1 MKEEKKLIGICGTR
15 IFDQNA
21 LRFISELR
29 DYGNKLG
36 YYIITFSA
44 NTDSLEDTDDI
55 LGEYQLFE
63 LNKYLNLSSLII
75 LAETIKNQTLIH
87 QIVRIGKEK
96 NIPVFSLDCEIEECY
111 NLKMNYCNGF
121 EQMVRHVIEEH
132 HARHINM
139 LAGFKGNPFSEERI
153 AIYKKVLAEYQIPF
167 EENRLGYGDFW
178 DRPSRVVVKKFLKE
192 NSPLPDAIICANDS
206 MAITTCSVLKQHGYK
221 VPDDIIVTGF
231 DGIPQGRYHTPILA
245 TCDPNYQRCIEFIFE
260 QIEQANTTGQIIPCN
275 CDVDFSLIESQ
286 SCGCKP
292 KVFYDRN
299 QIISTLY
306 ENIGDC
312 TWHNLS
318 MNQMVTSLLK
328 INDFM
333 EIAKILPD
341 TVKMWSDHF
350 HFVCIKSELLESCE
364 FPENYGEM
372 VTLLQGNHGE
382 FAEPGE
388 KFPVEELLP
397 GLRKFIQ
404 NDENENVMVVRLLN
418 SGKDVYGYVIEA
430 FFELNDRS
438 LQRCNEFA
446 MFLSHSINS
455 VIHNRQLQELN
466 KNLTEAYNEIS
477 QLSLCDPLTNVNNR
491 RGFYQELRTLL
502 SKKENMGK
510 YLYILSIDMDKL
522 KHINDTFGHAEG
534 DFAIVTLAKSIVKVC
549 RHYDDTSI
557 CARFG
562 GDEFTC
568 TILSDHLDAYPVET
582 ISQDLNNTIQQTPGV
597 SNKPYSITAS
607 VGLSNCQISANL
619 DIESLIIAA
628 DQKMYLNKAARK
640 KAQKAEQHQPNT
652 P

>member
-15 IFDQNA
+15 IFNQNA
-21 LRFISELR
+21 LRFISEIR

-36 YYIITFSA
+36 YYVITFSA

-63 LNKYLNLSSLII
+63 LSKYLNFSSLII
-75 LAETIKNQTLIH
+75 LAETIKNQTLIQ
-87 QIVRIGKEK
+87 QIIRIGKEK
-96 NIPVFSLDCEIEECY
+96 NIPVFSLDCEIEDCY
-111 NLKMNYCNGF
+111 NLKMNYSSGF

-132 HARHINM
+132 NARHINM
-139 LAGFKGNPFSEERI
+139 LAGFKGNPFSEKRI
-153 AIYKKVLAEYQIPF
+153 AIYKKVLEEYQIPF
-167 EENRLGYGDFW
+167 EEDRLGYGDFW
-178 DRPSRVVVKKFLKE
+178 DRPSRAAVNKFLKE

-245 TCDPNYQRCIEFIFE
+245 TCDPDYQRCIEFIFD
-260 QIEQANTTGQIIPCN
+260 QIEQVNSTGQISPCD

-318 MNQMVTSLLK
+318 MSQMVTSLLK
-328 INDFM
+328 ISDFI
-333 EIAKILPD
+333 EIAKILPE

-350 HFVCIKSELLESCE
+350 HFVCIKSELLKSSK
-364 FPENYGEM
+364 FPETYGEM
-372 VTLLQGNHGE
+372 VSLLRGHHGE

-388 KFPVEELLP
+388 RFPVTDLMPDFQE
-397 GLRKFIQ
+397 FIQ
-404 NDENENVMVVRLLN
+404 NDENENVMVIRLLN
-418 SGKDVYGYVIEA
+418 TGKDVYGYVIEA
-430 FFELNDRS
+430 FYELDDRS

-455 VIHNRQLQELN
+455 VIHNRQLKELN
-466 KNLTEAYNEIS
+466 ENLTEAYNEIS
-477 QLSLCDPLTNVNNR
+477 QLSLYDPLTNVHNR
-491 RGFYQELRTLL
+491 RGFYQELRALL
-502 SKKENMGK
+502 SKEENLGK

-522 KHINDTFGHAEG
+522 KHINDTYGHAEG

-549 RHYDDTSI
+549 RNYDATSI

-568 TILSDHLDAYPVET
+568 TILADHLDAYPAET
-582 ISQDLNNTIQQTPGV
+582 ISQDLNEVIQQIPGV
-597 SNKPYSITAS
+597 TGKPYPIAAS
-607 VGLSNCQISANL
+607 VGLSECELSANL

-628 DQKMYLNKAARK
+628 DKKMYLNKAARR
-640 KAQKAEQHQPNT
+640 KAQKAESSQ
-652 P
+652 

>member
-15 IFDQNA
+15 IFNQNA

-36 YYIITFSA
+36 YYVITFSA
-44 NTDSLEDTDDI
+44 NSDSLEDNDDI
-55 LGEYQLFE
+55 LGEYQLFN
-63 LNKYLNLSSLII
+63 LTRYLNFRSLII
-75 LAETIKNQTLIH
+75 LAETIKNQTLIQ
-87 QIVRIGKEK
+87 QIISIGKEK
-96 NIPVFSLDCEIEECY
+96 NIPVFSLDCEIEGCY
-111 NLKMNYCNGF
+111 NLKMNYSNGF

-132 HARHINM
+132 NARYINM
-139 LAGFKGNPFSEERI
+139 LAGFKGNAFSEERI
-153 AIYKKVLAEYQIPF
+153 AIYKKVLQDYQIPF
-167 EENRLGYGDFW
+167 EEDRLGYGDFW
-178 DRPSRVVVKKFLKE
+178 DRPSRAAIKKFIKE
-192 NSPLPDAIICANDS
+192 NTPLPDAIICANDA
-206 MAITTCSVLKQHGYK
+206 MAITTCSVLKQCGYR

-245 TCDPNYQRCIEFIFE
+245 TCDPDYQRCIEFIFAQVE
-260 QIEQANTTGQIIPCN
+260 LANTTGQISPSD

-292 KVFYDRN
+292 KVYYDRN

-328 INDFM
+328 IYDFM
-333 EIAKILPD
+333 EIAKILPE

-350 HFVCIKSELLESCE
+350 HFVCIKSELLESNE
-364 FPENYGEM
+364 VPEKYGEM
-372 VTLLQGNHGE
+372 VTLLRGHHGD
-382 FAEPGE
+382 FSKPGE
-388 KFPVEELLP
+388 TFHVTEFLP
-397 GLRKFIQ
+397 DLKEFIQ

-430 FFELNDRS
+430 FYELNDRS

-477 QLSLCDPLTNVNNR
+477 QLSLHDPLTNVNNR

-502 SKKENMGK
+502 SKEENWGK
-510 YLYILSIDMDKL
+510 YLHILSIDMDNL
-522 KHINDTFGHAEG
+522 KYINDTFGHAEG
-534 DFAIVTLAKSIVKVC
+534 DFAIVTLSKSIVKVC
-549 RHYDDTSI
+549 RDYDASSI
-557 CARFG
+557 CSRFG

-568 TILSDHLDAYPVET
+568 TILSDSPDTYQIET
-582 ISQDLNNTIQQTPGV
+582 ISKHISEAIQQAPGV
-597 SNKPYSITAS
+597 SKKTYPITAS
-607 VGLSNCQISANL
+607 VGLSACQLSANL
-619 DIESLIIAA
+619 DIESLNIAA
-628 DQKMYLNKAARK
+628 DKKMYQNKAAK
-640 KAQKAEQHQPNT
+640 KNT
-652 P
+652 R

>member
-21 LRFISELR
+21 LRFISEIR

-36 YYIITFSA
+36 YYVITFSA

-63 LNKYLNLSSLII
+63 LSKYLNFSSLVI
-75 LAETIKNQTLIH
+75 LAETIKNQTLIQ
-87 QIVRIGKEK
+87 QIIRIGREK
-96 NIPVFSLDCEIEECY
+96 NIPVFSLDCEIDGCY
-111 NLKMNYCNGF
+111 NLKMNYSNGF

-132 HARHINM
+132 HAQHINM

-153 AIYKKVLAEYQIPF
+153 AIYKKVLEEYQIPF

-178 DRPSRVVVKKFLKE
+178 DRPSRAAVKKFLKE

-206 MAITTCSVLKQHGYK
+206 MAITTCSVLKQYGYK

-245 TCDPNYQRCIEFIFE
+245 TCDPNYQRCIEFIFD
-260 QIEQANTTGQIIPCN
+260 QIEQADSTGQISPSD
-275 CDVDFSLIESQ
+275 CDIDFALIESQ

-292 KVFYDRN
+292 KVFHDRN

-333 EIAKILPD
+333 EIAKILPE

-350 HFVCIKSELLESCE
+350 HFVCIKSELLESNE
-364 FPENYGEM
+364 SPKNYGEM
-372 VTLLQGNHGE
+372 VTLLRGHHGE

-388 KFPVEELLP
+388 RFPVTELLP
-397 GLRKFIQ
+397 GFHEFIE
-404 NDENENVMVVRLLN
+404 NDKNENVMVVRLLN
-418 SGKDVYGYVIEA
+418 TGKDVYGYVIEA
-430 FFELNDRS
+430 FYELDDRS

-477 QLSLCDPLTNVNNR
+477 QLSLYDPLTNVNNR
-491 RGFYQELRTLL
+491 RGFYQELRSLL
-502 SKKENMGK
+502 SEEENMGK
-510 YLYILSIDMDKL
+510 YLYIISIDMDKL
-522 KHINDTFGHAEG
+522 KYINDTFGHAEG

-549 RHYDDTSI
+549 KSYDNSSI

-568 TILSDHLDAYPVET
+568 TILSDHLDAYPAET
-582 ISQDLNNTIQQTPGV
+582 MSQNLNEAIQQMPGV
-597 SNKPYSITAS
+597 SNKPYPVAAS
-607 VGLSNCQISANL
+607 VGLSACQLSADL

-628 DQKMYLNKAARK
+628 DKKMYQNKSERRKARN
-640 KAQKAEQHQPNT
+640 AENNQ
-652 P
+652 

>member
-29 DYGNKLG
+29 NYGNKLG

-44 NTDSLEDTDDI
+44 NTDSLDDTDDI

-63 LNKYLNLSSLII
+63 LSKYLNFSSLII
-75 LAETIKNQTLIH
+75 LAETIKNQTLIQ
-87 QIVRIGKEK
+87 QIKRIGKEK
-96 NIPVFSLDCEIEECY
+96 NIPVFSLDCEMEDCY
-111 NLKMNYCNGF
+111 NLKMNYSSGF
-121 EQMVRHVIEEH
+121 EQIVRHVIEKH
-132 HARHINM
+132 HARYINM
-139 LAGFKGNPFSEERI
+139 LAGFQGNPFSEERI
-153 AIYKKVLAEYQIPF
+153 AIYKKVLEEYQIPF
-167 EENRLGYGDFW
+167 EEDRLGYGDFW
-178 DRPSRVVVKKFLKE
+178 DRPFRVVINKFLKE

-206 MAITTCSVLKQHGYK
+206 MAITTCSVLKQNGYK

-245 TCDPNYQRCIEFIFE
+245 TCDPDYHESIEFIFN
-260 QIEQANTTGQIIPCN
+260 QIKLADTTGRISPCD
-275 CDVDFSLIESQ
+275 CDINFSLIESQ

-292 KVFYDRN
+292 KVFHDRN

-333 EIAKILPD
+333 EIAKILPE

-350 HFVCIKSELLESCE
+350 HFVCIKSELLESNE
-364 FPENYGEM
+364 APESYGEM
-372 VTLLQGNHGE
+372 ITLLRGHHGE

-388 KFPVEELLP
+388 RFPVTDLLP
-397 GLRKFIQ
+397 DFQEFIN

-430 FFELNDRS
+430 FYELNDRS

-477 QLSLCDPLTNVNNR
+477 QLSLYDPLTNVNNR
-491 RGFYQELRTLL
+491 RGFYQELRALL
-502 SKKENMGK
+502 SKKENLGK

-549 RHYDDTSI
+549 RNYDSSSI

-568 TILSDHLDAYPVET
+568 TILSDHLDAYHAET
-582 ISQDLNNTIQQTPGV
+582 ISQDLSDSIQQTPGV
-597 SNKPYSITAS
+597 SNKPYPIAAS
-607 VGLSNCQISANL
+607 VGLSNCQLSADL

-628 DQKMYLNKAARK
+628 DKKMYLNKAARK
-640 KAQKAEQHQPNT
+640 KAQKAEINQ
-652 P
+652 